1 LTRAPADGLRRA
13 FVAVVPPHEV
23 LDAVEQVVAPV
34 RPAAPPRV
42 NWTRRAQ
49 WHLTLQ
55 FLGRVAGDDVDDV
68 VDSLRAVV
76 HGEWPVTLAL
86 GGAGAFPSSARASVV
101 WIGLDEGE
109 EELARLAV
117 AVARATEPFGFETD
131 HRDFTPH
138 LTVARS
144 PRTRPLASLVAALG
158 DGPVGPRWDA
168 SELVLMESDTR
179 ASGAVYR
186 EVERFRLAGRSR
198 TG

>member
-1 LTRAPADGLRRA
+1 LTGASTEALRRA
-13 FVAVVPPHEV
+13 FLAVVPPRDV
-23 LDAVEQVVAPV
+23 LDAVEQVVSPV

-55 FLGRVAGDDVDDV
+55 FLGRVAADDLDDL
-68 VDSLRAVV
+68 VDSLRAVL
-76 HGEWPVTLAL
+76 HREGPVTLAL
-86 GGAGAFPSSARASVV
+86 GGAGAFPSAARASVV

-109 EELARLAV
+109 HDLAQLAV
-117 AVARATEPFGFETD
+117 AAARATEPFGFETD

-138 LTVARS
+138 LTVARTA
-144 PRTRPLASLVAALG
+144 RARPLANLVAALG

-168 SELVLMESDTR
+168 TELVLMESDTR
-179 ASGAVYR
+179 PSGAVYR
-186 EVERFRLAGRSR
+186 EVERFSLVGRSG

>member
-1 LTRAPADGLRRA
+1 LTRAATEGLRRA
-13 FVAVVPPHEV
+13 FVAVVPPRQV

-55 FLGRVAGDDVDDV
+55 FLGRVTGHHLDDLF
-68 VDSLRAVV
+68 DSLRAVL
-76 HGEWPVTLAL
+76 HREWPVTLAL
-86 GGAGAFPSSARASVV
+86 GGAGAFPSAERASVV

-109 EELARLAV
+109 QELAQLAV

-144 PRTRPLASLVAALG
+144 PRARSLANLVAALG

-168 SELVLMESDTR
+168 TELVLMESGTR

-186 EVERFRLAGRSR
+186 EVERFRLGGRSR
-198 TG
+198 SG

>member
-1 LTRAPADGLRRA
+1 LTRASTDGLRRA
-13 FVAVVPPHEV
+13 FVAVVPPREV

-42 NWTRRAQ
+42 NWMRRAQ

-55 FLGRVAGDDVDDV
+55 FLGRVDADDLDDL
-68 VDSLRAVV
+68 VDSLRAVLQR
-76 HGEWPVTLAL
+76 EWPVTLAL
-86 GGAGAFPSSARASVV
+86 GGAGAFPSPTRASVV

-109 EELARLAV
+109 RELAEVAV

-138 LTVARS
+138 LSVARS
-144 PRTRPLASLVAALG
+144 ARSRPLGNLVASLG

-168 SELVLMESDTR
+168 TEVLLMESDTR
-179 ASGAVYR
+179 PSGAVYR
-186 EVERFRLAGRSR
+186 EVERFSLEGRSR
-198 TG
+198 T